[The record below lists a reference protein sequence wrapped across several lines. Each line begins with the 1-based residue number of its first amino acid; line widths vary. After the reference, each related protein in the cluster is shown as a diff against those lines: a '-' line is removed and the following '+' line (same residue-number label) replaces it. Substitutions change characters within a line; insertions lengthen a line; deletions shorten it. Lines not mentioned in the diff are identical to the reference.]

1 MTEQALLDLA
11 GDFKEIVSE
20 KDLTIDNLKEKLLE
34 CRKDFITSYA
44 LVRVL
49 DNQMCDM
56 LLYDPD
62 VKKEVE
68 TIRSILSELLS
79 KFIMSDI

>member
-11 GDFKEIVSE
+11 NDFKEIVSE
-20 KDLTIDNLKEKLLE
+20 KNSTIDNLKEKLLE
-34 CRKDFITSYA
+34 SRKDFITSYS

-68 TIRSILSELLS
+68 TIRSILSELLN
-79 KFIMSDI
+79 KFIMSDT